1 MMNADDAHDDNDKG
15 GMDPVL
21 SPYGIPYGRQ
31 SEVVRLWY
39 VTRKRGVVMREGLM
53 L

>member
-21 SPYGIPYGRQ
+21 SPIWDPIWDTERGGT
-31 SEVVRLWY
+31 VMVRDTK
-39 VTRKRGVVMREGLM
+39 TRRRHA
-53 L
+53 